1 MRIRPIAVMFA
12 AILAAATLLAQ
23 EPPPPQ
29 TPPPPPPQTVPPQPA
44 PVPVPVPAPEPP
56 ALEPLPP
63 TTPAPV
69 PTQQPQPAPVPPA
82 ATQPTPPL
90 STVAASGYDR
100 RDALPNIYL
109 ADGRASIRLRKLIRN
124 VLFESQID
132 YKFVTGDISTFL
144 RYKYYAQNFTY
155 KIGVFDSISF
165 GDIGSHQDEFE
176 RTRGGLLLLAF
187 PRDYNHRYFTLLE
200 DDRLTFG
207 DVTRVDNRKNNIYT
221 KLGYQYGTE
230 FDETLNS
237 IVGESRGRLVPV
249 LTVFRELGPQKF
261 SFAAAV
267 TQGGRVSTGD
277 YKYTKFESEAI
288 RRWDI
293 SSTSFVVT
301 RAHVGTFPAKEY
313 LCKNTPDVPPVECY
327 SIPGYEMFTLGG
339 REALRSLDTSNGVSD
354 GTNEFHVTNEYFVP
368 VFRNRD
374 FRYRA
379 IHFNTMYAIA
389 YTGFGNAA
397 FEYRDIFRTRDFAV
411 DAGLGTEMQL
421 SVRDFDVLLS
431 ILYAHTIRGPEE
443 RKSNK
448 VQFTIHTVR

>member
-1 MRIRPIAVMFA
+1 MRIQPIAVTFA
-12 AILAAATLLAQ
+12 VILAAATVFAQ

-29 TPPPPPPQTVPPQPA
+29 TPPPPPPTQTTPPQPA
-44 PVPVPVPAPEPP
+44 PVPSPEPEPP
-56 ALEPLPP
+56 ALEPLP
-63 TTPAPV
+63 TT
-69 PTQQPQPAPVPPA
+69 PPA
-82 ATQPTPPL
+82 ATQPQPQPTPPL

-109 ADGRASIRLRKLIRN
+109 ADGRASIRLRKLIKN

-165 GDIGSHQDEFE
+165 GAIGSHQDEFE
-176 RTRGGLLLLAF
+176 RTRGGLLLLEF
-187 PRDYNHRYFTLLE
+187 PRDYNHRYFTLLQ

-249 LTVFRELGPQKF
+249 LTVFRDLGPQKF
-261 SFAAAV
+261 SFAAAL
-267 TQGGRVSTGD
+267 TQAGKVSTGD
-277 YKYTKFESEAI
+277 YKYTKLEAEGI
-288 RRWDI
+288 RRWDV

-301 RAHVGTFPAKEY
+301 RAHIGTFVAKQF
-313 LCKNTPDVPPVECY
+313 LCKDTPEVPPVECY
-327 SIPGYEMFTLGG
+327 SIPGYEMFNLGG
-339 REALRSLDTSNGVSD
+339 SEALRSLSTTNSVSD
-354 GTNEFHVTNEYFVP
+354 GTNEFHMTNEYFVP

-374 FRYRA
+374 YRYREL
-379 IHFNTMYAIA
+379 HFNTAYAIA
-389 YTGFGNAA
+389 YAGFGNAA
-397 FEYRDIFRTRDFAV
+397 FAYQDVLKTRDFAV
-411 DAGLGTEMQL
+411 DAGIGTEMQL
-421 SVRDFDVLLS
+421 TVRDYEVLLS
-431 ILYAHTIRGPEE
+431 VLFAHTIRAPAE

-448 VQFTIHTVR
+448 VQFTLHTAR

>member
-1 MRIRPIAVMFA
+1 MRIRPIAVTFA
-12 AILAAATLLAQ
+12 VILLAATLFAQ

-29 TPPPPPPQTVPPQPA
+29 TPPAPPAPTTPPQPA
-44 PVPVPVPAPEPP
+44 PVPETPP
-56 ALEPLPP
+56 Q

-69 PTQQPQPAPVPPA
+69 PTPPPQETPAPVPPT

-109 ADGRASIRLRKLIRN
+109 ADGRASIRLRKLIKN

-165 GDIGSHQDEFE
+165 GAIGSHQNEFE
-176 RTRGGLLLLAF
+176 RTRGGLLLLEF

-230 FDETLNS
+230 FDEKLNS

-261 SFAAAV
+261 SFAAAI
-267 TQGGRVSTGD
+267 TQGAKISTGD
-277 YKYTKFESEAI
+277 YQYTKLEGEAI
-288 RRWDI
+288 RRWDV
-293 SSTSFVVT
+293 SPASFVVT
-301 RAHVGTFPAKEY
+301 RAHIGTFPAKQY
-313 LCKNTPDVPPVECY
+313 LCQNTPTVPPVECY

-339 REALRSLDTSNGVSD
+339 REALRSLSTTNSVSD
-354 GTNEFHVTNEYFVP
+354 GTNEFHMTNEYFVP

-374 FRYRA
+374 YRYRA
-379 IHFNTMYAIA
+379 LHFNTAYAIA
-389 YTGFGNAA
+389 YSGFGNAA
-397 FEYRDIFRTRDFAV
+397 FAYRDVFKTRDFAV

-421 SVRDFDVLLS
+421 TVRDYEVLVSVLF
-431 ILYAHTIRGPEE
+431 AHTIRAPQE

-448 VQFTIHTVR
+448 VQFTIHTVH

>member
-1 MRIRPIAVMFA
+1 MRIRPIAVMLA
-12 AILAAATLLAQ
+12 AILAAATVLAQ

-29 TPPPPPPQTVPPQPA
+29 TPPPTPQTVPPQPA
-44 PVPVPVPAPEPP
+44 PVTETPP
-56 ALEPLPP
+56 Q

-69 PTQQPQPAPVPPA
+69 PAPVPAPA
-82 ATQPTPPL
+82 PAPTQEQPTPPL

-100 RDALPNIYL
+100 RDTLPNIYL

-230 FDETLNS
+230 FDETLNA
-237 IVGESRGRLVPV
+237 IVGEFRGRLIPV

-267 TQGGRVSTGD
+267 TQGGKISTGD
-277 YKYTKFESEAI
+277 YKYTKLESEAI
-288 RRWDI
+288 RRWDV
-293 SSTSFVVT
+293 SPTSFVVT
-301 RAHVGTFPAKEY
+301 RAHIGTFPVKDY

-339 REALRSLDTSNGVSD
+339 REALRSLSTANGVSD

-379 IHFNTMYAIA
+379 IHFNTAYAIA
-389 YTGFGNAA
+389 YAGFGNAA
-397 FEYRDIFRTRDFAV
+397 FEYRDVFRTRDFAV

-421 SVRDFDVLLS
+421 TVRDFDVLLS

>member
-1 MRIRPIAVMFA
+1 MRIQPMAVTFA
-12 AILAAATLLAQ
+12 VILAAATVLAQ

-29 TPPPPPPQTVPPQPA
+29 TPPPPPPTKTTPPQPA
-44 PVPVPVPAPEPP
+44 PVPAPEPEPP

-63 TTPAPV
+63 TPPPA
-69 PTQQPQPAPVPPA
+69 TQQQPQP
-82 ATQPTPPL
+82 QPTPPL

-109 ADGRASIRLRKLIRN
+109 ADGRASIRLRKLIKN

-165 GDIGSHQDEFE
+165 GAIGSHQNEFE
-176 RTRGGLLLLAF
+176 RTRGGLLLLEF
-187 PRDYNHRYFTLLE
+187 PRDYNHRYFTLLQ

-261 SFAAAV
+261 SFAAAL
-267 TQGGRVSTGD
+267 TQAGKVSTGD
-277 YKYTKFESEAI
+277 YKYTKLEAEGI
-288 RRWDI
+288 RRWDV

-301 RAHVGTFPAKEY
+301 RAHVGTFVAKQF
-313 LCKNTPDVPPVECY
+313 LCKDTPAVPLVECY
-327 SIPGYEMFTLGG
+327 SIPGYEMFSLAG
-339 REALRSLDTSNGVSD
+339 REALRSLSTTNSVSD
-354 GTNEFHVTNEYFVP
+354 GTNEFHMTNEYFVP

-379 IHFNTMYAIA
+379 LHFNTAYAIA
-389 YTGFGNAA
+389 YAGFGNAA
-397 FEYRDIFRTRDFAV
+397 FAYQDVFKTRDFAV

-421 SVRDFDVLLS
+421 TVRDYDVLLS
-431 ILYAHTIRGPEE
+431 VLFAHTIRAPAE

>member
-1 MRIRPIAVMFA
+1 MPAMRIRPIAVIFA
-12 AILAAATLLAQ
+12 VILAAATVFAQ

-29 TPPPPPPQTVPPQPA
+29 TPTPPPPTQTTPPKTTPP
-44 PVPVPVPAPEPP
+44 PVPTPAVEPP
-56 ALEPLPP
+56 ALEPL
-63 TTPAPV
+63 T
-69 PTQQPQPAPVPPA
+69 PVPPA

-100 RDALPNIYL
+100 RDVLPNIYL
-109 ADGRASIRLRKLIRN
+109 ADGRASIRLRKLIKN

-165 GDIGSHQDEFE
+165 GAIGSHQDEFE

-267 TQGGRVSTGD
+267 TQGGKVSTGD
-277 YKYTKFESEAI
+277 YKYTKLESEAI
-288 RRWDI
+288 RRWDV

-301 RAHVGTFPAKEY
+301 RAHIGTFPAKKF
-313 LCKNTPDVPPVECY
+313 LCKKTPDVRPVECY

-339 REALRSLDTSNGVSD
+339 REALRSLSTANGVSD

-374 FRYRA
+374 YRYRA
-379 IHFNTMYAIA
+379 LHFNTAYAIA

-397 FEYRDIFRTRDFAV
+397 FEYRDVFKTRDFAV
-411 DAGLGTEMQL
+411 DAGLGTEMQIT
-421 SVRDFDVLLS
+421 VRDFEVLVS
-431 ILYAHTIRGPEE
+431 ILYAHTIRGPEA